1 MAKILLALILFGM
14 ASYTVVAANNTA
26 VLEKQHVQNEMLD
39 EIERRTF
46 LYLWETA
53 DPVTG
58 LVPDRV
64 PSPSAA
70 SIAAVGFALSAYRV
84 GVERGYVSRSAAKE
98 RVLNTLRFFR
108 NAPQGDA
115 PSGTSGH
122 KGFFYHFLDL
132 RTGLRSEDSEL
143 STIDTAL
150 FISGMLFSSAYFD
163 GSDDIEAEIR
173 RLAEEIY
180 RRVDW
185 TFAVVRPP
193 AIAHGWTPEQGFLL
207 YEWKG
212 YNEAMILYILA
223 LASPTHPVEE
233 GAWIARQE
241 GYTHRLA
248 TLFGE
253 KFLAFGPLFAH
264 QYSHIWID
272 FRGIKDEF
280 MSKAGFDYFENS
292 RRAAHTHRN
301 YSVENPK
308 RWKGY
313 GENIWGIPASDGP
326 RNFERMH
333 EGEKRRFMG
342 YHERGVGVDI
352 IDDGTISPSAAVS
365 SMPFASEIALAA
377 TLEMYEKYGKYVFGT
392 YGFFD
397 AFNQSLDLSEKIMHG
412 RIIPGFG
419 WIITDYV
426 FIDQGPILLMIENYR
441 SDLLWK
447 KMRTNEHIRRG
458 LERAG
463 FTGGWLEPYE

>member
-46 LYLWETA
+46 LYFWETA

-70 SIAAVGFALSAYRV
+70 SIAAVGFALSAYPV

-132 RTGLRSEDSEL
+132 RTGLRSEASEL

-185 TFAVVRPP
+185 TFAVVRPSKDSFCTN
-193 AIAHGWTPEQGFLL
+193 G
-207 YEWKG
+207 KG
-212 YNEAMILYILA
+212 
-223 LASPTHPVEE
+223 T
-233 GAWIARQE
+233 
-241 GYTHRLA
+241 T
-248 TLFGE
+248 
-253 KFLAFGPLFAH
+253 
-264 QYSHIWID
+264 
-272 FRGIKDEF
+272 
-280 MSKAGFDYFENS
+280 
-292 RRAAHTHRN
+292 RR
-301 YSVENPK
+301 
-308 RWKGY
+308 
-313 GENIWGIPASDGP
+313 
-326 RNFERMH
+326 
-333 EGEKRRFMG
+333 
-342 YHERGVGVDI
+342 
-352 IDDGTISPSAAVS
+352 
-365 SMPFASEIALAA
+365 
-377 TLEMYEKYGKYVFGT
+377 
-392 YGFFD
+392 
-397 AFNQSLDLSEKIMHG
+397 
-412 RIIPGFG
+412 
-419 WIITDYV
+419 
-426 FIDQGPILLMIENYR
+426 
-441 SDLLWK
+441 
-447 KMRTNEHIRRG
+447 
-458 LERAG
+458 
-463 FTGGWLEPYE
+463 